1 MRRKFLSFARTGSI
15 DCGSIWGMKRFD
27 VAGLGQCSID
37 MLATV
42 AEYPP
47 ADVKAETSAFQI
59 QGGGPVA
66 TALVAA
72 ARLGLT
78 TAFLGKIGGDEYGKL
93 IHQGLTDE
101 GVNLEGL
108 VTAPDKESQ
117 TAFIAVERGTGR
129 RTIFWHRGSAFPLE
143 IDELQKDVIRQ
154 SRFLHLDGLHIQAS
168 IEAAKIA
175 RRMKIPVMLDSG
187 TYRPEIEPL
196 LPMIDYLVVGKGFA
210 FSFLNTK
217 DPVEALQELA
227 TYGARMVCITLGEE
241 GCVAAAN
248 GVLFRQRAWKIS
260 PVVDTTGCGDAF
272 HGGLIYALTKQW
284 PIQTCLG
291 FAAAVAAL
299 KCRALGGRAALPT
312 LAEAMSWLPKRLHPP
327 A

>member
-1 MRRKFLSFARTGSI
+1 
-15 DCGSIWGMKRFD
+15 MKRFD

-37 MLATV
+37 LLATV

-47 ADVKAETSAFQI
+47 VDVKAETSAFQI

-78 TAFLGKIGGDEYGKL
+78 TVFLGKIGGDEYGKL
-93 IHQGLTDE
+93 IQQGLVDE

-143 IDELQKDVIRQ
+143 VDELQRDVIRQ

-168 IEAAKIA
+168 LEAAKIA

-196 LPMIDYLVVGKGFA
+196 LPLIDFLVVGKGFA

-217 DPVEALQELA
+217 DPVEALQELT
-227 TYGARMVCITLGEE
+227 TYGARLVCITLGEE

-272 HGGLIYALTKQW
+272 HGGLIYALTQHW
-284 PIQTCLG
+284 PTQTCLG

-312 LAEAMSWLPKRLHPP
+312 LAETMSLLPKRLHPP

>member
-1 MRRKFLSFARTGSI
+1 
-15 DCGSIWGMKRFD
+15 MKRFD

-37 MLATV
+37 ILATV
-42 AEYPP
+42 ATYPP
-47 ADVKAETSAFQI
+47 VDVKAETSVFEI

-72 ARLGLT
+72 TRLGLK
-78 TAFLGKIGGDEYGKL
+78 TAFLGKIGGDEYGRL
-93 IHQGLTDE
+93 IRSGLADE
-101 GVNLEGL
+101 NVNLEGL
-108 VTAPDKESQ
+108 VMAPDKASQ
-117 TAFIAVERGTGR
+117 TAFIAVEQKTGR

-143 IDELQKDVIRQ
+143 IDELQRDVIKQ

-168 IEAAKIA
+168 LEAAKIA

-196 LPMIDYLVVGKGFA
+196 LPLIDYLVVGKGFA
-210 FSFLNTK
+210 FSFLNTQ
-217 DPVEALQELA
+217 DPVEALQELV
-227 TYGARMVCITLGEE
+227 TYGARMVCVTLGEE

-248 GVLFRQRAWKIS
+248 GVLFRQRAWKIN
-260 PVVDTTGCGDAF
+260 PIIDTTGCGDAF
-272 HGGLIYALTKQW
+272 HGGLIYALMKQW
-284 PIQTCLG
+284 PTQTCLG

-312 LAEAMSWLPKRLHPP
+312 LAETMALLPKRLHPVP
-327 A
+327 